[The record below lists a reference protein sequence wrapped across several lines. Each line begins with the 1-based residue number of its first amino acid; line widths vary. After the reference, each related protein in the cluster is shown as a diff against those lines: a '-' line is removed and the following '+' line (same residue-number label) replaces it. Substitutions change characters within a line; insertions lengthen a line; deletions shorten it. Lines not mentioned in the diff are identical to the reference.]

1 MTPQQQWLDY
11 LAQLQKN
18 FVKLARLDFLNPDG
32 SIAFS
37 VDNDPRNYRSKTF
50 IQDGTISV
58 ALQNGTRR
66 QASITL
72 SNVDKLYDYNVNKI
86 WFGQQIRLME
96 GLILSDG
103 TDYYLPQGVFYIKDP
118 EESLTPGNQTVTYNL
133 TDKWAYLD
141 GSLFGNLDGIYE
153 VPLNS
158 SIQGAIASL
167 LLFDRGNG
175 YVVDPLAPVFTD
187 YYNDKYT
194 TLPDGTTVSMA
205 VTPYTYRCDSENGTY
220 ADIVLEMNTMLAGLI
235 GYDQTGR
242 LRQDPSQDDIADNTK
257 PVQWDFSLTQKEFLG
272 ASYTVPNSS
281 VYNDIIVEGG
291 SLDGYSTARGRAQNQ
306 DPRSDTNIFGA
317 LGKRTLRLS
326 RPAFYSNTVCQ
337 DQAAW
342 ELKRL
347 TVLQKSIT
355 INSSQIFHLVENNI
369 VTIRRDDKPGTPIER
384 HLLTGFSRPIAQTG
398 TMTLNATSVQDF
410 PVATIS

>member
-11 LAQLQKN
+11 LAQLQKK

-37 VDNDPRNYRSKTF
+37 IDNDPRNPRSRTF
-50 IQDGTISV
+50 IQEGTLSV

-66 QASITL
+66 NASVTL
-72 SNVDKLYDYNVNKI
+72 SNVDKQYDYNVNKI
-86 WFGQQIRLME
+86 WFGQQVRLME
-96 GLILSDG
+96 GLLLSDG
-103 TDYYLPQGVFYIKDP
+103 TEYYLPQGVFYIKDP
-118 EESLTPGNQTVTYNL
+118 EESLSPGNQTVTYNL

-141 GSLFGNLDGIYE
+141 GTLFGNLDGIYE

-175 YVVDPLAPVFTD
+175 YAVDPLAPVFTD

-194 TLPDGTTVSMA
+194 ILPDGTTVSMA
-205 VTPYTYRCDSENGTY
+205 VTPYTYRCDSDNGTY
-220 ADIVLEMNTMLAGLI
+220 ADIILEMNTMLAGLI

-242 LRQDPSQDDIADNTK
+242 LRQDPSQDDIADSTK

-272 ASYTVPNSS
+272 ASYTVPNTA

-291 SLDGYSTARGRAQNQ
+291 TLDGYSTARGRAQNQ
-306 DPRSDTNIFGA
+306 DPRSDTNIYGA

-326 RPAFYSNTVCQ
+326 RPAFYSDQVCK

-342 ELKRL
+342 QLKRL

-369 VTIRRDDKPGTPIER
+369 VTIRRDDKPGSPIER
-384 HLLTGFSRPIAQTG
+384 HLLTGLAVLSHKLA
-398 TMTLNATSVQDF
+398 
-410 PVATIS
+410 